1 MSGYVKVYIVL
12 PANVFGMATGK
23 LVELGVQHRHS
34 VVIPLLTNTA
44 LMRGQGGIVGE
55 GKNIMPN
62 VHIDDRTSKTP
73 SNYKTRYSLGSNP
86 VGELYIGLYNAIHSD
101 QPVGHGREGFY
112 FGENGERCM
121 YDICKAICEVLV
133 DMGKGKSPEPTKFTK
148 EEINKYLRV
157 SISL

>member
-1 MSGYVKVYIVL
+1 MTVRPS
-12 PANVFGMATGK
+12 
-23 LVELGVQHRHS
+23 
-34 VVIPLLTNTA
+34 LLHVRDEEIRRS
-44 LMRGQGGIVGE
+44 LD
-55 GKNIMPN
+55 P
-62 VHIDDRTSKTP
+62 TP
-73 SNYKTRYSLGSNP
+73 
-86 VGELYIGLYNAIHSD
+86 VADLYIDLYNAIHSD
-101 QPVGHGREGFY
+101 RPVGRGREGFY